1 MTRRRRRTVVRA
13 RSRRDDGAAIVSRRG
28 VIAIALIVAW
38 LGGLGMLARRELFKG
53 SGQRLAELALRI
65 TPETFYYVVEQDG
78 RQVGFASSAIDT
90 APRAIIV
97 KDAFA
102 AELVVAGQ
110 AHSTSAQS
118 EVRLSR
124 GMVVQAFKA
133 DFSADS
139 APIAIDGNTEGDTA
153 IRFTIRSGESPPETH
168 RLAVKGPVLLPT
180 LVPLAIALG
189 EPPKVGKRF
198 TLPTFDPGTMATRD
212 LTIEIRAESLFT
224 IADSAGFD
232 STTARWVVVHRD
244 TVRAWKLG
252 SDDGRY
258 PASWVDERGRIVE
271 SVQAGGF
278 VLRRTAFEVAFEN
291 WRNER
296 RTAGTAPR
304 AGHDDVLEAT
314 AIAAGVRL
322 TAALPRLRVRL
333 RAAAL
338 DGFDLDGG
346 RQTLAGNLLEV
357 RRETDSSI
365 AAGAA
370 ALPSSAVLS
379 FRYKAQLGAEPL
391 LQVGD
396 ARLQAL
402 VGRLSVG
409 TSDKR
414 VIAERLL
421 RWVYDSLRKQV
432 TISVPD
438 ALRVL
443 AQRSGDCNEHTQL
456 YVALARTAHIP
467 ARMASGLAYVN
478 GRFYFHAWP
487 EVFLGSWVAVDPT
500 FGQFPADAA
509 HLRFVV
515 GGLTRQAALLSLIG
529 SLRIDVLEPAPAQR
543 SPQQTP

>member
-1 MTRRRRRTVVRA
+1 MHIARRA
-13 RSRRDDGAAIVSRRG
+13 RSRHDDGSPVVNRRG
-28 VIAIALIVAW
+28 VVAIGVLVAW
-38 LGGLGMLARRELFKG
+38 LGGLGFLARRELFKG

-65 TPETFYYVVEQDG
+65 TPETFYYVVEQGG

-102 AELVVAGQ
+102 VDLVVAGQ
-110 AHSTSAQS
+110 VHSASAQS

-124 GMVVQAFKA
+124 GMVLQGFSAT
-133 DFSADS
+133 FSADS
-139 APIAIDGNTEGDTA
+139 SPIAVHGSTEGDTA
-153 IRFTIRSGESPPETH
+153 IRYTLTSGDAPPETG
-168 RLAVKGPVLLPT
+168 RLSVKGPVLLPT
-180 LVPLAIALG
+180 LIPLAVALG

-198 TLPTFDPGTMATRD
+198 TLPTFDPATMGMHH

-224 IADSAGFD
+224 IADSAAYD
-232 STTARWVVVHRD
+232 STTARWLVVHRD

-252 SDDGRY
+252 SDDGRW
-258 PASWVDERGRIVE
+258 PASWIDERGRIVE
-271 SVQAGGF
+271 SVQSGGL

-291 WRNER
+291 WRNAR
-296 RTAGTAPR
+296 RAEAGAPR
-304 AGHDDVLEAT
+304 AGRNDVLETT

-322 TAALPRLRVRL
+322 SAKLPRLRVRL
-333 RAAAL
+333 RAASL

-346 RQTLAGNLLEV
+346 RQTLAGNLLDV
-357 RRETDSSI
+357 RKETDSAI

-370 ALPSSAVLS
+370 AMPSGAVLT
-379 FRYKAQLGAEPL
+379 FRYKRELSAEPL
-391 LQVGD
+391 LQTGD

-402 VGRLSVG
+402 VDRLSRG
-409 TSDKR
+409 TTDKR
-414 VIAERLL
+414 VIAERLV
-421 RWVYDSLRKQV
+421 RWVYDSLRKEV

-456 YVALARTAHIP
+456 FVALARTAQIP
-467 ARMASGLAYVN
+467 ARTASGLAYVN
-478 GRFYFHAWP
+478 GTFYFHAWP
-487 EVFLGSWVAVDPT
+487 EVFLGTWVAVDPT

-509 HLRFVV
+509 HLRFVI

-529 SLRIDVLEPAPAQR
+529 SLRIDVLDPAPVQR
-543 SPQQTP
+543 LPPTP